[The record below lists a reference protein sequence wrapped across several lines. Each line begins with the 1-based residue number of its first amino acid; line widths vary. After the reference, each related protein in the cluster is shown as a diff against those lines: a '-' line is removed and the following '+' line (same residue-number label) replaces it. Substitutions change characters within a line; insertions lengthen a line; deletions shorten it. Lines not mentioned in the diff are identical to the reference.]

1 MRTSRSRED
10 LDKECLEVQKEKTFC
25 IVTTWDLADSTT
37 VFLLFSKLGTSTSTI
52 MVISLHGSIR
62 MSQSVDKIGLRTLV
76 VVTKADKSPEGLLE
90 KVTADDVNIGLG
102 YVCVR
107 NRIGDESYEEARIEE
122 ERLFESHLMLSKI
135 DKSIVGVPVL
145 AQRLV
150 QVQGMIISK
159 TLPEIVKK
167 INEKLTYN
175 LSELDKLPVN
185 LTCVADAMTAFLN
198 LVCFFHFSYMFSSNP
213 HMLLLIISF
222 IYTAQC
228 STRY

>member
-1 MRTSRSRED
+1 
-10 LDKECLEVQKEKTFC
+10 
-25 IVTTWDLADSTT
+25 
-37 VFLLFSKLGTSTSTI
+37 
-52 MVISLHGSIR
+52 
-62 MSQSVDKIGLRTLV
+62 MSQSVNKTGLRTLA
-76 VVTKADKSPEGLLE
+76 VVTKADKSSEGLLE

-102 YVCVR
+102 YVYVR

-122 ERLFESHLMLSKI
+122 ERLFKSHPMLSKI
-135 DKSIVGVPVL
+135 DKSIIGVPVL

-159 TLPEIVKK
+159 SLPEIVNK

-198 LVCFFHFSYMFSSNP
+198 LRNCMNINMTGTHSVNNVN
-213 HMLLLIISF
+213 ML
-222 IYTAQC
+222 
-228 STRY
+228 

>member
-1 MRTSRSRED
+1 M
-10 LDKECLEVQKEKTFC
+10 
-25 IVTTWDLADSTT
+25 
-37 VFLLFSKLGTSTSTI
+37 LLFS
-52 MVISLHGSIR
+52 SILN
-62 MSQSVDKIGLRTLV
+62 S
-76 VVTKADKSPEGLLE
+76 
-90 KVTADDVNIGLG
+90 
-102 YVCVR
+102 R

-122 ERLFESHLMLSKI
+122 ERLFESHPMLSKI

-185 LTCVADAMTAFLN
+185 LTCVADAMTAFMHIIGLSKESLRKILLRREFDEYPDEKN
-198 LVCFFHFSYMFSSNP
+198 MHCTARFRNKRLYNSWKCVECQSHTQWWSESYFFE
-213 HMLLLIISF
+213 
-222 IYTAQC
+222 A
-228 STRY
+228 

>member
-1 MRTSRSRED
+1 
-10 LDKECLEVQKEKTFC
+10 
-25 IVTTWDLADSTT
+25 
-37 VFLLFSKLGTSTSTI
+37 
-52 MVISLHGSIR
+52 

-198 LVCFFHFSYMFSSNP
+198 LSPFSQQNLQRDVIDRDEETAIIQSNIIFLVLILGVAKDTQLIESIAKKQSQIFSEKCKLFPADFAKIDLPSQIL
-213 HMLLLIISF
+213 MISPTD
-222 IYTAQC
+222 IPGE
-228 STRY
+228 SK